1 MPCNY
6 SCDNI
11 NAICKVNEIFLIR
24 KIFQQFFIS
33 LGSILFNTVRMVT
46 FTGGGTNGHT
56 FCHFCP
62 YAPCFAVYKAVYK
75 SYFHH
80 IITRCKLKC
89 RIWFLDCFGLLK
101 YICCK
106 Y

>member
-11 NAICKVNEIFLIR
+11 NAFCKVNEFFLIR

-46 FTGGGTNGHT
+46 FTGG
-56 FCHFCP
+56 
-62 YAPCFAVYKAVYK
+62 V
-75 SYFHH
+75 
-80 IITRCKLKC
+80 R
-89 RIWFLDCFGLLK
+89 
-101 YICCK
+101 
-106 Y
+106 